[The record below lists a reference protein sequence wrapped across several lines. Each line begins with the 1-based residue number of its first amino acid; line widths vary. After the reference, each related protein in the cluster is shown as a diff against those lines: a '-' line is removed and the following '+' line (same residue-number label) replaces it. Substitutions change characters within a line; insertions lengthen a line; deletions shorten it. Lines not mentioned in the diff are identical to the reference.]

1 MKRKRRKNVFERDP
15 SLLYSPAAVAMRD
28 AFDISNAVQREEE
41 DKRFSPGPRKHNL
54 SVLNESDLDEP
65 SNEIVDGLDEQMF
78 QLKLNSSTIIK
89 RRKDDHKS
97 PLEQVIT

>member
-1 MKRKRRKNVFERDP
+1 MLQQQA
-15 SLLYSPAAVAMRD
+15 SIATRD

-65 SNEIVDGLDEQMF
+65 SNEIVDGLDEHMF

-89 RRKDDHKS
+89 RRKDDQKS